1 MSPIVL
7 LIVLLPFLGA
17 LAVAEPGTWRETAVS
32 GGALRRPG
40 LRQGVALATLGLAL
54 ILLVGLAP
62 GVLAGG
68 RPGFRLDWLPA
79 AGLALSFALD
89 GPGLLVAALAL
100 AAGLRGLA
108 GAAPAGPLLILVGAG
123 TGMAL
128 SDNILL
134 FLIFL
139 QVALIA
145 ALWRAPPRPAE
156 PALIRAGAGAVL
168 LMAGGILLGRAAG
181 GHEPAQI
188 APGDPQ
194 ALALALVLAGLLAG
208 LTPWPA
214 RRPGLHEAVW
224 AAAAVLLLARLR
236 PLLAA
241 AGAPAIGG
249 GLGLGLLALVALA
262 TDPRRLRL
270 RPVRPAP
277 LAVGG
282 LAAAALVAGLAAFA
296 SGTVAPGDRTE
307 LPVRGLIATSWLVL
321 VAGCLALP
329 GWRGRRELACLA
341 ATLPGLVMALWFA
354 VLSAPDLA
362 LLQLTISLA
371 VLPLLAAVPGAAPP
385 AGPGPGWRA
394 LAALRPARPGL
405 GLLCAAAG
413 LGIGLLAY
421 GLMIRNPA
429 LAARAPELFAAVPP
443 AEAGHNMVH
452 AILASFRGLDGWAA
466 AAALVAAAL
475 AARAA
480 GGIAPPRAAP
490 PPVLLAEV
498 TLRVIV
504 PPALMVAGWL
514 LLRGPEAPGGPWA
527 AGLLAAV
534 ALGLPEGAGLGAP
547 AGPDPRRV
555 MAAGLLLA
563 AGGWAAAG
571 PVADLGLA
579 LAAAGAVLAIRVGE
593 RR

>member
-17 LAVAEPGTWRETAVS
+17 LAVAGLERATVS
-32 GGALRRPG
+32 SGRPG
-40 LRQGVALATLGLAL
+40 LGRGVALATLALAL
-54 ILLVGLAP
+54 LLLLGLAP
-62 GVLAGG
+62 WVLAGG
-68 RPGFRLDWLPA
+68 RPGFRSDWLPA

-89 GPGLLVAALAL
+89 GPGLLVAAFAL

-108 GAAPAGPLLILVGAG
+108 RAAPAGPLLILVGG
-123 TGMAL
+123 VTGMAL
-128 SDNILL
+128 SANILIL
-134 FLIFL
+134 LTFL
-139 QVALIA
+139 QVAVIA

-156 PALIRAGAGAVL
+156 PVLIRAGAGAVL

-181 GHEPAQI
+181 SPELAQI
-188 APGDPQ
+188 ARGDP
-194 ALALALVLAGLLAG
+194 LALALVLAGLLAG
-208 LTPWPA
+208 LAPWPT
-214 RRPGLHEAVW
+214 RRPGRHEAVW
-224 AAAAVLLLARLR
+224 AAATVLLLTRLW

-249 GLGLGLLALVALA
+249 GLGLGLLALAALA
-262 TDPRRLRL
+262 TGPRRLRL

-282 LAAAALVAGLAAFA
+282 LAAAALLAGLAAFA
-296 SGTVAPGDRTE
+296 SGTVAPGERTE

-321 VAGCLALP
+321 VAGCLALT
-329 GWRGRRELACLA
+329 GWRGRREVACLA
-341 ATLPGLVMALWFA
+341 ATLPGLVIALWFA

-371 VLPLLAAVPGAAPP
+371 VLPLLAAFPAPP

-413 LGIGLLAY
+413 LGLGLLAY

-429 LAARAPELFAAVPP
+429 LAARAPDLFAAVPP
-443 AEAGHNMVH
+443 TEAGRNMVH
-452 AILASFRGLDGWAA
+452 AILAFRGLDGWAA

-475 AARAA
+475 ATRA
-480 GGIAPPRAAP
+480 GGVTPRAAP

-504 PPALMVAGWL
+504 LPALMVAGWL

-534 ALGLPEGAGLGAP
+534 ALGLPAGVGLGAP
-547 AGPDPRRV
+547 AGPDPRLV

-563 AGGWAAAG
+563 AGGWVTAG